1 MKVEFSSIALS
12 KLKAASAEDRRAV
25 EGVIERLN
33 AASKSIG
40 RRLTGVENGFQVSAS
55 AGGPLL
61 LYVVSPE
68 GVATVK
74 GLITSLQRKFGN
86 VAMEPRAGAVRS
98 GSKTGKRRAAQEAN
112 GN

>member
-25 EGVIERLN
+25 AYVTERLS
-33 AASKSIG
+33 AASKGVG
-40 RRLTGVENGFQVSAS
+40 RRLTGVESGFQISA
-55 AGGPLL
+55 ARGGPVL
-61 LYVVSPE
+61 LYIVSPE
-68 GVATVK
+68 GVAAVK

>member
-25 EGVIERLN
+25 KGVTERLS
-33 AASKSIG
+33 AASKGVG
-40 RRLTGVENGFQVSAS
+40 RRLTGVKNGFQISAGP
-55 AGGPLL
+55 GGPLL
-61 LYVVSPE
+61 LYSVSPE

-74 GLITSLQRKFGN
+74 GLITSLQRKLGN
-86 VAMEPRAGAVRS
+86 VAMEPSAGEVRS
-98 GSKTGKRRAAQEAN
+98 GSKTGTLRAAQKAN